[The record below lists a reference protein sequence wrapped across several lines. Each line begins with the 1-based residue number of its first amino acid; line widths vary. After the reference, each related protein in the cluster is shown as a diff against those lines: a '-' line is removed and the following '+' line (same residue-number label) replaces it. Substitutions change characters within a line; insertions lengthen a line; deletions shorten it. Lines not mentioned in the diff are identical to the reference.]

1 MDDYQ
6 DLLRLSVAT
15 AGNDHRLG
23 ANEAPPA
30 VISIFLGEE
39 LNAVL
44 EAIEKDIPYAG
55 TEKTQMKLGVDV
67 LPKFNRDTTDRNRT
81 SPFAFTGNKFEFRM
95 LGSSNSIACA
105 NIMLNSAVAESLK
118 IYADRLESAENFEDV
133 LHEMIRKT
141 IKDHKHVIF
150 NGNGYDDTWIQ
161 EAVEKRGLLN
171 YRTTPDCMP
180 HLLDEK
186 NVRMLTS
193 HKVFSEAELKS
204 RCEIMLENYCKTV
217 LIEANTMIDMAKTEI
232 APAVSAYVLE
242 LANTAAAKKA
252 VDDSVSCGYETKL
265 VKNLAG
271 LEEQIAIKTDELEKA
286 VMKLQDAE
294 DVEAESYMIRD
305 AVLGKMGELRAA
317 CDEAETMT
325 AKKYWPFPTYGDL
338 LFGVK

>member
-1 MDDYQ
+1 
-6 DLLRLSVAT
+6 
-15 AGNDHRLG
+15 
-23 ANEAPPA
+23 
-30 VISIFLGEE
+30 
-39 LNAVL
+39 
-44 EAIEKDIPYAG
+44 
-55 TEKTQMKLGVDV
+55 
-67 LPKFNRDTTDRNRT
+67 
-81 SPFAFTGNKFEFRM
+81 M

-118 IYADRLESAENFEDV
+118 IYADRLEKAENFEEK
-133 LHEMIRKT
+133 LHEMIQKT
-141 IKDHKHVIF
+141 IKDHKHIIF
-150 NGNGYDDTWIQ
+150 NGNGYDDAWIK
-161 EAVEKRGLLN
+161 EATEKRGLLN

-186 NVRMLTS
+186 NVKMLTS

-252 VDDSVSCGYETKL
+252 LDASISCHYEAGL
-265 VKNLAG
+265 VKKLAR
-271 LEEQIAIKTDELEKA
+271 LEDQIVVKADELEEA
-286 VMKLQDAE
+286 VMKLSDAE
-294 DVEAESYMIRD
+294 STEAESYMIRD
-305 AVLGKMGELRAA
+305 VILGRMGELRVA
-317 CDEAETMT
+317 CDEAETLT

>member
-1 MDDYQ
+1 
-6 DLLRLSVAT
+6 
-15 AGNDHRLG
+15 
-23 ANEAPPA
+23 
-30 VISIFLGEE
+30 
-39 LNAVL
+39 
-44 EAIEKDIPYAG
+44 
-55 TEKTQMKLGVDV
+55 
-67 LPKFNRDTTDRNRT
+67 
-81 SPFAFTGNKFEFRM
+81 M

-118 IYADRLESAENFEDV
+118 IYADRLEKAENFEDV

-141 IKDHKHVIF
+141 IKDHKHIIF
-150 NGNGYDDTWIQ
+150 NGNGYDDTWIR

-242 LANTAAAKKA
+242 LANTVAAKRA
-252 VDDSVSCGYETKL
+252 VDDSIACGYETGLLKKL
-265 VKNLAG
+265 AR
-271 LEEQIAIKTDELEKA
+271 LEEQIAVKTDELEEA
-286 VMKLQDAE
+286 VMRLKDAE
-294 DVEAESYMIRD
+294 DIETQSYMIRD
-305 AVLGKMGELRAA
+305 AVLGKMGGLRVS
-317 CDEAETMT
+317 CDEAETIT